1 VKLETQKQVIQHFL
15 CPHSERID
23 ERFKF
28 SSEKSVGNLNF
39 FTLTVLEFPSENM
52 GENLLAKL
60 QIFFT
65 PDCL

>member
-1 VKLETQKQVIQHFL
+1 MASDGQKAQFYKKG
-15 CPHSERID
+15 D
-23 ERFKF
+23 EHFKF